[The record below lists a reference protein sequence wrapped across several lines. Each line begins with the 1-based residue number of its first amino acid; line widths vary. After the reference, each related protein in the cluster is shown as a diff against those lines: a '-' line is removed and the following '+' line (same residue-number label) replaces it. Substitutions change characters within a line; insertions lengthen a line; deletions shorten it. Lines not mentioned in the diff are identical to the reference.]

1 MSAPSFD
8 LEDLSTT
15 RIAEAKAAEAG
26 AKLNMQATNNVQR
39 QNIMNTLRGK
49 IPAALGGSAPSNTNM
64 SASSSSSS
72 APASKPRARATA
84 SSSSAPA
91 SESGDAAKRNNLAL
105 DIARQL
111 GEFYSS
117 PIIGPMI
124 AHIPRARSGS
134 LEDLQDNLKQIQ
146 NVLNS
151 GLSRTT
157 VAQMWLALVANA
169 DPYLSYL
176 PEPFCI
182 PPGSKNYCAHRME
195 SLLVDF
201 EQIAIE
207 YGNFFQQSPL
217 PRVFMKTCKMFME
230 YKHIHNMQ
238 QEAAAAAG
246 EQAQE
251 EDLMPP
257 ISSETS
263 ELRMPPPMKIYPD
276 PIRAEGTVE
285 TDGGPPRSVA
295 ELAQEKLNSILAS
308 QRRTADMIAESQKKE
323 SPAPP
328 ATPSKPRRARV
339 VPPKKQKQEE
349 EDPMNSLCE

>member
-1 MSAPSFD
+1 MAAPSFD
-8 LEDLSTT
+8 IEDLSTT

-26 AKLNMQATNNVQR
+26 AKLNTQASNNVQR

-49 IPAALGGSAPSNTNM
+49 IPAALGGTAPSTTNM
-64 SASSSSSS
+64 SASSST
-72 APASKPRARATA
+72 PASKPRARATA
-84 SSSSAPA
+84 SSSGPPA
-91 SESGDAAKRNNLAL
+91 SESGDSAKRNALAL

-117 PIIGPMI
+117 PVIGPMI

-169 DPYLSYL
+169 DPYLGYL

-207 YGNFFQQSPL
+207 YGNFFQQSPI

-230 YKHIHNMQ
+230 YKHIHTMQ
-238 QEAAAAAG
+238 QEALAAAG
-246 EQAQE
+246 EQPPSE

-263 ELRMPPPMKIYPD
+263 ELRMPPPMKIYPN
-276 PIRAEGTVE
+276 PVHTEGTVE
-285 TDGGPPRSVA
+285 TEGGPPRSVA

-323 SPAPP
+323 AP
-328 ATPSKPRRARV
+328 TPTKPRRARV
-339 VPPKKQKQEE
+339 VPPKKQKEE
-349 EDPMNSLCE
+349 VDQMDSLCE

>member
-26 AKLNMQATNNVQR
+26 AKLNTQASNNVQR

-49 IPAALGGSAPSNTNM
+49 IPAALGGTAPSTTNM
-64 SASSSSSS
+64 SASSST
-72 APASKPRARATA
+72 PASKPRARATA
-84 SSSSAPA
+84 SSSGPPA
-91 SESGDAAKRNNLAL
+91 SESGDSAKRNALAL

-117 PIIGPMI
+117 PVIGPMI

-169 DPYLSYL
+169 DPYLGYL

-207 YGNFFQQSPL
+207 YGNFFQQSPI

-230 YKHIHNMQ
+230 YKHIHTMQ

-323 SPAPP
+323 PV
-328 ATPSKPRRARV
+328 TPSKPRRARV